1 MPIPFNVNIFERG
14 AGGIP
19 TTTFVEDIGGRIDSC
34 VFTITDKFGFET
46 LTTPLT
52 TTFEEAL
59 IWLHDGLGRGVELCS
74 PDAAPCWQGRLIG
87 VEGVF
92 GLDQRARSFDG
103 MANRVRVRY
112 VTVLGTAGTTALLSD
127 TASQALYGVKDV
139 VLSADRS
146 DLTEADYFA
155 AVELARRKNPRTRP
169 TTQIA
174 TGDQGGVSLRL
185 LFEGWYGAL
194 DWVTTSITTTTKVA
208 TTTQIPTL
216 LTAYNADN
224 DFFDIGTED
233 ITVTGPSVTQF
244 AAPDTTY
251 REKIESLMRHG
262 TGTAPVRY
270 GVYDDRR
277 FTVAAWAGSTPD
289 VITYQGAAG
298 DSALYD
304 ASGNAVDLWRAR
316 PNAMYQNI
324 SLLDP
329 APIATAQDEAA
340 RFYVARTVCAI
351 EGDRVSLSLEPEDP
365 DDLSAIFIRRGYA
378 SA

>member
-19 TTTFVEDIGGRIDSC
+19 TTTLLEDIGGRIDSC
-34 VFTITDKFGFET
+34 SFTTTDKFGFET

-59 IWLHDGLGRGVELCS
+59 LWLRDGLGRGVELCS
-74 PDAAPCWQGRLIG
+74 PDAALCWAGRLIG
-87 VEGVF
+87 VEAVF
-92 GLDQRARSFDG
+92 GLDQRAVSFDT

-112 VTVLGTAGTTALLSD
+112 VTVGLGTPGSTAQLSD
-127 TASQALYGVKDV
+127 TASQALYGIKDV
-139 VLSADRS
+139 ILSADKS
-146 DLTEADYFA
+146 DGTEAGYYG

-174 TGDQGGVSLRL
+174 TGEQGGVSLRL

-194 DWVTTSITTTTKVA
+194 EWVTTSITTTTKVA

-216 LTAYNADN
+216 LTAYNAVN
-224 DFFDIGTED
+224 NFFDIGTED

-262 TGTAPVRY
+262 TGAVPVRF

-289 VITYQGAAG
+289 VITYQGAVG
-298 DSALYD
+298 DSNLYD

-329 APIATAQDEAA
+329 APIATAQDAAA

-351 EGDRVSLSLEPEDP
+351 ESDRVSLTIEPEDP
-365 DDLSAIFIRRGYA
+365 DDLSAILIRKY
-378 SA
+378 